1 MTVIANAV
9 VQVLLGRVYA
19 GSSRREPH
27 HSAGHNIVFQRRL
40 QSSLGGLLRW
50 LRRSP
55 AARRTNQF
63 QNRYAYASVKYEY
76 RVADTCTLYE
86 FITKCDLMN
95 CEHRLADS

>member
-1 MTVIANAV
+1 MTVIVNAG

-27 HSAGHNIVFQRRL
+27 HSAGHNILFQRRL
-40 QSSLGGLLRW
+40 QSSLGRLQSTLGGLLRW

-86 FITKCDLMN
+86 FITKCDL
-95 CEHRLADS
+95 D